1 MNRFSRFANV
11 SIAALVGFAGAMPA
25 QAALTTFANFT
36 GIDADAGVRFD
47 NNGAGGSLYTIAGP
61 AATAPGSRL
70 VSFSFLQGALS
81 AVSNV
86 TASFTML
93 SNTVSPAQLMTGFLV
108 QPNLTGAFSFLSTSA
123 ITIGNTSYAVGSN
136 LLSGSFTDVTI
147 AGQDNASS
155 AGYGGST
162 GGGAAI
168 SYTSDFVTFLPNSD
182 YDLSIS
188 LTSLAPLLSVVPG
201 NALNSFSAYSTGS
214 FSSEPAPTVNAVP
227 EPSVWGLM
235 IVGFGLVGVQARRRN
250 GIKVVAA

>member
-1 MNRFSRFANV
+1 MNHFSRFARV
-11 SIAALVGFAGAMPA
+11 SITALVGFASAMPA

-36 GIDADAGVRFD
+36 GINSDAGVRFD
-47 NNGAGGSLYTIAGP
+47 NNGTGGSLYTIDSP
-61 AATAPGSRL
+61 IATTPGSRL
-70 VSFSFLQGALS
+70 VKFSFLQSALS
-81 AVSNV
+81 ALSDV

-93 SNTVSPAQLMTGFLV
+93 GSTTSVAQLTGSFLI
-108 QPNLTGAFSFLSTSA
+108 QPNITGAFSFLSTTA
-123 ITIGNTSYAVGSN
+123 LTIGGTNYAAGSN

-147 AGQDNASS
+147 AGQTDASS
-155 AGYGGST
+155 AAYSGST

-168 SYTSDFVTFLPNSD
+168 SFTSDFVTFAPGSD

-188 LTSLAPLLSVVPG
+188 LSSLAPLLSATPG

-214 FSSEPAPTVNAVP
+214 FSSEPAPAVNAVP

-250 GIKVVAA
+250 GVKAIAA

>member
-1 MNRFSRFANV
+1 MFKMTRSACV
-11 SIAALVGFAGAMPA
+11 SIAALAGLSAAMPA

-36 GIDADAGVRFD
+36 GLNADAGVRFD
-47 NNGAGGSLYTIAGP
+47 NNGTGGSLYTIDTPMAS
-61 AATAPGSRL
+61 TPGSRL
-70 VSFSFLQGALS
+70 VSFSFLQAALS
-81 AVSNV
+81 SVSGV

-93 SNTVSPAQLMTGFLV
+93 SNTVSPAQLMNGFLV

-123 ITIGNTSYAVGSN
+123 ITVGNTTYAVGSN
-136 LLSGSFTDVTI
+136 LLSGSFTDVSI
-147 AGQDNASS
+147 AGQVNASS

-162 GGGAAI
+162 SAGAAI
-168 SYTSDFVTFLPNSD
+168 SYTSDFLTFAPNSA

-188 LTSLAPLLSVVPG
+188 LTSLAPLLAAVPG

-214 FSSEPAPTVNAVP
+214 FSSEPAPAVNAVP

-250 GIKVVAA
+250 GTRAVAA